1 MQINSVILYYMT
13 CMTCF
18 IKKRTYSI
26 KIENDFQGCMTI
38 QQTYF
43 FTIQKILYR
52 GLPLSAFTES

>member
-13 CMTCF
+13 CMTYF

-43 FTIQKILYR
+43 FKIQRDML
-52 GLPLSAFTES
+52 LSYGTTTD